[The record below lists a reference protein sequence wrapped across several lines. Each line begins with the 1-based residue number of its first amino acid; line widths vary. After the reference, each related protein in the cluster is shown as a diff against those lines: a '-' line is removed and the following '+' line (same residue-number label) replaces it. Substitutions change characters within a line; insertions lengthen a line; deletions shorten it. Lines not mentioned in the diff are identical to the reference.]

1 MQEFSFQHLINA
13 DSKKVFDA
21 IADFSNYKFFLPG
34 CLESSLLELRGN
46 TMRGSLTFNILS
58 KNYSI
63 TSENIVFENMIK
75 IKQIDG
81 PLKQFDATWTVHEI
95 DQGLTSIIL
104 EAKLSVPLLLKPIIN
119 QTTLEFFVA
128 RFKVAF
134 ENYLI

>member
-81 PLKQFDATWTVHEI
+81 PLKQFDATWTVQEI
-95 DQGLTSIIL
+95 DQGLTSITL
-104 EAKLSVPLLLKPIIN
+104 EAKISVPLLLKPIIN
-119 QTTLEFFVA
+119 QTTLEFFAA

-134 ENYLI
+134 EDYLI

>member
-34 CLESSLLELRGN
+34 CLESRLLELRGN

-81 PLKQFDATWTVHEI
+81 PLKQFDATWTVQEI
-95 DQGLTSIIL
+95 DQGLTSITL
-104 EAKLSVPLLLKPIIN
+104 EAKISVPLLLKPIIN
-119 QTTLEFFVA
+119 QTTLEFFAA

-134 ENYLI
+134 EDYLI

>member
-95 DQGLTSIIL
+95 DQGLTSITL

-119 QTTLEFFVA
+119 QTTLEFFAA

-134 ENYLI
+134 EDYLI

>member
-34 CLESSLLELRGN
+34 CLESSLLELHGN

-81 PLKQFDATWTVHEI
+81 PLKQFDATWTVQEI
-95 DQGLTSIIL
+95 DQGLTSITL

-134 ENYLI
+134 EDYLI

>member
-1 MQEFSFQHLINA
+1 MQTFSFQHLINA

-34 CLESSLLELRGN
+34 CLESRLLELRGN
-46 TMRGSLTFNILS
+46 TMRGLLSFNILS

-63 TSENIVFENMIK
+63 TSENEVSENVIK

-81 PLKQFDATWTVHEI
+81 PLNQLDATWTIQEI
-95 DQGLTSIIL
+95 DQGLTSISL
-104 EAKLSVPLLLKPIIN
+104 QAELSVPLILKPIIN
-119 QTTLEFFVA
+119 QTTLEFFAA

-134 ENYLI
+134 EDYLT

>member
-81 PLKQFDATWTVHEI
+81 PLKQFDATWIVHEI

-134 ENYLI
+134 EDYLI